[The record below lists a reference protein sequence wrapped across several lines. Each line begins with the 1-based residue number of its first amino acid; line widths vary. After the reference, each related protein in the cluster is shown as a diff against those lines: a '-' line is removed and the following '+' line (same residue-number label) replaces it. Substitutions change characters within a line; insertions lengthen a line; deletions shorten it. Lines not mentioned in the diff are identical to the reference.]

1 MDISYLLFNTIIY
14 GSLAFFFSI
23 FSASGKIM
31 NFALGNYLIVAAYI
45 LYSFFVYG
53 FSRTTFFVLVAFVI
67 VYTFIHWI
75 ILHYFPNDKQRDL
88 VGLVMTLGLSVV
100 LENAMNYVYGPNSI
114 FLSGF
119 SIPVWIIGLL
129 FFCCCFACWYLFRKS
144 VAGKILNAISENSKL
159 VLSLGISTTSFL
171 QKVFTVILG
180 VLFLISFLLLTET
193 SLRASDGLFYMIKAM
208 GIMILVGTA
217 RRERIFA
224 GALLYVLVE
233 YLLFIVWGLPIS
245 YKETF
250 ILLVIL
256 GVLLFK
262 PEGLF
267 NRKKRNV

>member
-1 MDISYLLFNTIIY
+1 
-14 GSLAFFFSI
+14 
-23 FSASGKIM
+23 
-31 NFALGNYLIVAAYI
+31 
-45 LYSFFVYG
+45 
-53 FSRTTFFVLVAFVI
+53 
-67 VYTFIHWI
+67 
-75 ILHYFPNDKQRDL
+75 
-88 VGLVMTLGLSVV
+88 
-100 LENAMNYVYGPNSI
+100 
-114 FLSGF
+114 
-119 SIPVWIIGLL
+119 
-129 FFCCCFACWYLFRKS
+129 
-144 VAGKILNAISENSKL
+144 
-159 VLSLGISTTSFL
+159 
-171 QKVFTVILG
+171 
-180 VLFLISFLLLTET
+180 
-193 SLRASDGLFYMIKAM
+193 MIKAM